1 MADRISKEK
10 RSWVM
15 SRVKGRD
22 TGPELAVRRAAHAL
36 GLRFRLNRRD
46 LPGRPDV
53 VFPKHRVA
61 LFVHGCFWHQHPGC
75 RRARVPEARP
85 EYWIAKL
92 RRNVERDAA
101 VGPALE
107 ALGWRPVVIWECEI
121 KDPANL
127 AALLR
132 ARVHDPSAACEP

>member
-22 TGPELAVRRAAHAL
+22 TGPELAVLRAAHAL
-36 GLRFRLNRRD
+36 GLRFRLYRRD
-46 LPGRPDV
+46 LPGRPDLD
-53 VFPKHRVA
+53 FPKHRVA

-85 EYWIAKL
+85 EYWIEKL

-101 VGPALE
+101 AGPVLE
-107 ALGWRPVVIWECEI
+107 AMGWRPVVIWECE
-121 KDPANL
+121 L
-127 AALLR
+127 
-132 ARVHDPSAACEP
+132 